1 MLHAMTRYYFK
12 KHMSLLR
19 KDQTMTHIMCG
30 FVLRDQRLNKKS
42 LHHGAP
48 VLQELVRYAIM

>member
-1 MLHAMTRYYFK
+1 
-12 KHMSLLR
+12 MSLLR

-30 FVLRDQRLNKKS
+30 FVLRDRRINKKS

>member
-1 MLHAMTRYYFK
+1 
-12 KHMSLLR
+12 MSLLH

-30 FVLRDQRLNKKS
+30 LVLRDQRINKKS